1 MALSTGPFMRQP
13 PFPPPAP
20 LTKVITPPA
29 PVAPIRIATGVQAAK
44 LMFGPKPAYPPLAR
58 AARVQGVVKL
68 QAVIARDGLIKNL
81 QVVSGP
87 ALLVTAAL
95 AAVQQWR
102 YQPTLLNAEAVE
114 VATEIDV
121 NFTLSQ

>member
-1 MALSTGPFMRQP
+1 MRPTTWWPRPRSTPAAVEMTQP
-13 PFPPPAP
+13 D
-20 LTKVITPPA
+20 
-29 PVAPIRIATGVQAAK
+29 
-44 LMFGPKPAYPPLAR
+44 AR